1 MQRKSFFRKCFYTE
15 NNTNTFRQKFL
26 CYALFTNGYKY
37 THISQRVAK
46 FNMDATEL
54 LSADFMFQILTSE
67 TIAWEAN
74 SLSSP
79 VITRNHR
86 KLRGSTFSSFHSIS
100 LALCGLRCQRH
111 PRCVSTNFRK
121 VSVVKQEERV
131 CELND
136 RGVKLPVEGNDDL
149 EYEEGAVYMQLP
161 DIRVSKNKTM
171 QFLTREE

>member
-1 MQRKSFFRKCFYTE
+1 MIMNMKQKKIKIEPRIKLNYNKYEYTP
-15 NNTNTFRQKFL
+15 K
-26 CYALFTNGYKY
+26 
-37 THISQRVAK
+37 SQRAAK
-46 FNMDATEL
+46 LNMDATKF
-54 LSADFMFQILTSE
+54 LSVVFMFQILTSE

-86 KLRGSTFSSFHSIS
+86 RLRGSTFSSFHSIS

-121 VSVVKQEERV
+121 VSLLNQEEGV

-136 RGVKLPVEGNDDL
+136 LGVKLPVEENDAL
-149 EYEEGAVYMQLP
+149 EYEEGAVYMQLQ
-161 DIRVSKNKTM
+161 DIRVSKYKPT
-171 QFLTREE
+171 QFLTREG

>member
-1 MQRKSFFRKCFYTE
+1 MLLTK
-15 NNTNTFRQKFL
+15 
-26 CYALFTNGYKY
+26 GYKY

-46 FNMDATEL
+46 LNMDATEL
-54 LSADFMFQILTSE
+54 LSVVFMFQILTSE

-111 PRCVSTNFRK
+111 TRCVSTNFIK
-121 VSVVKQEERV
+121 VSVLNEEGV

-136 RGVKLPVEGNDDL
+136 WGVKLFVEENDDL
-149 EYEEGAVYMQLP
+149 EYEEGAVYMQLR
-161 DIRVSKNKTM
+161 DMRVSKNITT

>member
-1 MQRKSFFRKCFYTE
+1 
-15 NNTNTFRQKFL
+15 
-26 CYALFTNGYKY
+26 
-37 THISQRVAK
+37 
-46 FNMDATEL
+46 MDATEL
-54 LSADFMFQILTSE
+54 LSVVFMFQILTSE

-86 KLRGSTFSSFHSIS
+86 RLRDSTFSSTHSIS

-121 VSVVKQEERV
+121 VSVLIQEERV

-136 RGVKLPVEGNDDL
+136 RGVKLPVNENDDL
-149 EYEEGAVYMQLP
+149 EYEEGAAYMQLP